1 MKRPFD
7 LSKLTPLPDHVINAL
22 ANNPVPANPVH
33 AQTIIVPLPTDKG
46 LIADPNVIFSPLPA
60 LTPIRPIIPNIIP
73 GTAQMQQV
81 PIQIPITKLP
91 TIPVTTLPKVNM
103 TKNNYV
109 NELQLAPLSPRSP
122 RIVRTNPPPV
132 VVHPTAKVET
142 ETCCVCYDEE
152 IPTTNLLKCKH
163 PLCSDCTKRL
173 PAPYCPMCKANL
185 EGPLVTDVALADI
198 LNRQDQGRLNA
209 LNADYLAAL
218 YLEEHPEANPEEV
231 YEMYR
236 N

>member
-22 ANNPVPANPVH
+22 TNFPTVQPVQPVPVQPVH
-33 AQTIIVPLPTDKG
+33 TTNRN

-60 LTPIRPIIPNIIP
+60 LTPIRPIVP
-73 GTAQMQQV
+73 TLQV
-81 PIQIPITKLP
+81 KAPIQIPQPMIPITQ
-91 TIPVTTLPKVNM
+91 IPQVTLPVIN
-103 TKNNYV
+103 NGPNYV
-109 NELQLAPLSPRSP
+109 QELQLAPLSPKSP
-122 RIVRTNPPPV
+122 RIVRTNAPLV
-132 VVHPTAKVET
+132 VVHPTVKVET

-163 PLCSDCTKRL
+163 PLCADCTKRL
-173 PAPYCPMCKANL
+173 PAPYCPMCKVNL
-185 EGPLVTDVALADI
+185 EGPLVTDAALADI
-198 LNRQDQGRLNA
+198 LNRQDQAKLNELNA
-209 LNADYLAAL
+209 NYLAAL